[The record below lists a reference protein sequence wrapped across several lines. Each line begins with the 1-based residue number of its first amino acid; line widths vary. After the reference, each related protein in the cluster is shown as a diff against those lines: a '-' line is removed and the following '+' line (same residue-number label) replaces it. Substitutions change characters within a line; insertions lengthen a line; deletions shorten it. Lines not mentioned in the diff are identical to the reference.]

1 MSGEK
6 FQQSY
11 DGPALR
17 YKVKFRGSKGAVKK
31 MKKLLGELEKIRP
44 KKEQEGC

>member
-6 FQQSY
+6 FKQSF

-31 MKKLLGELEKIRP
+31 MKKLLEDLEKI
-44 KKEQEGC
+44 KLDGEI